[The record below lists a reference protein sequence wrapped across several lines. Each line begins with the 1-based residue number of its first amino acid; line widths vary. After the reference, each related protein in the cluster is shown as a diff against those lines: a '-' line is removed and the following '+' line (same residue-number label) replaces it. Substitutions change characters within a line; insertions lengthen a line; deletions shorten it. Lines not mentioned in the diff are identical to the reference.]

1 MKNKIRTYI
10 IATLLLTGCGLLEKE
25 ITGNVFIVTK
35 GGSNVKLG
43 LIAIS
48 VLPKDE
54 VEIKRNYAIQSIN
67 KYYNDN
73 IGKLTEL
80 KSSYLKEKEKFE
92 PLEKKFKANQLKL
105 VEYIKEAQGE
115 KGISIYDSLNEVHVN
130 LGGNRPYGNRVLSDI
145 NKIIDE
151 INSIRNEMKPIY
163 ERAEIVSGELYEMKI
178 ISSRLKQTRVRGFI
192 EYLAKDVVT
201 IKSNADGD
209 FKIKVD
215 RYKDYFISAY
225 GERSIG
231 KNKET
236 YNWLKEV
243 KSGSK
248 NEHDSILLS
257 NDSLIE
263 NIPGD
268 ENIMIK
274 ISEFEFFET
283 LDLPLTLERFEIRG
297 FN

>member
-1 MKNKIRTYI
+1 
-10 IATLLLTGCGLLEKE
+10 
-25 ITGNVFIVTK
+25 
-35 GGSNVKLG
+35 
-43 LIAIS
+43 
-48 VLPKDE
+48 
-54 VEIKRNYAIQSIN
+54 
-67 KYYNDN
+67 
-73 IGKLTEL
+73 
-80 KSSYLKEKEKFE
+80 
-92 PLEKKFKANQLKL
+92 
-105 VEYIKEAQGE
+105 
-115 KGISIYDSLNEVHVN
+115 
-130 LGGNRPYGNRVLSDI
+130 
-145 NKIIDE
+145 
-151 INSIRNEMKPIY
+151 MKPIY
-163 ERAEIVSGELYEMKI
+163 ERAEIVSGELYEMKT

-236 YNWLKEV
+236 YDWLKEI

>member
-1 MKNKIRTYI
+1 
-10 IATLLLTGCGLLEKE
+10 LLEKE

-163 ERAEIVSGELYEMKI
+163 ERAEIVSGELYEMKT

-236 YNWLKEV
+236 YDWLKEV